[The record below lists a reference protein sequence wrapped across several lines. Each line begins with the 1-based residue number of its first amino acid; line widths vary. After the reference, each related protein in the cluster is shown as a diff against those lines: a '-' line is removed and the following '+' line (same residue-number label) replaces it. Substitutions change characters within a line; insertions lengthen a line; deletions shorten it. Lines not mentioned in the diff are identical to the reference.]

1 MDSKDHLIEMF
12 YSENRIY
19 AEQVEQ
25 LANEVNELSK
35 INDIFDNYIN
45 NDCIGLGIDETIEK
59 LKDAGASS
67 KQIIDMGFEEEKV
80 RDLFNEREIDF
91 DEERGL

>member
-1 MDSKDHLIEMF
+1 MDRKYIVRLFNEFQM
-12 YSENRIY
+12 Y
-19 AEQVEQ
+19 ADQVER
-25 LANEVNELSK
+25 LEKELNEQSK

-45 NDCIGLGIDETIEK
+45 NDCITLRIDETIEK

-80 RDLFNEREIDF
+80 KELLNEHNVELDKW
-91 DEERGL
+91 L

>member
-1 MDSKDHLIEMF
+1 MDRKYTVRLFNEFQM
-12 YSENRIY
+12 Y
-19 AEQVEQ
+19 ADQVERFEKE
-25 LANEVNELSK
+25 LNEQSK

-45 NDCIGLGIDETIEK
+45 NDCITLRIDETIEK

-80 RDLFNEREIDF
+80 KELLNEHNVELDKW
-91 DEERGL
+91 L

>member
-1 MDSKDHLIEMF
+1 MF

-25 LANEVNELSK
+25 LVNEVNELSK

-45 NDCIGLGIDETIEK
+45 NDCITLRIDETIEK
-59 LKDAGASS
+59 LRDAGASL
-67 KQIIDMGFEEEKV
+67 KQIIDMGFEEDKV
-80 RDLFNEREIDF
+80 KNLFNEHNVEF
-91 DEERGL
+91 DEVKEL

>member
-1 MDSKDHLIEMF
+1 MDRKYTVRLFNEFQM
-12 YSENRIY
+12 Y
-19 AEQVEQ
+19 ADQVERFEKE
-25 LANEVNELSK
+25 LNEQSK

-45 NDCIGLGIDETIEK
+45 NDCITLRIDETIEK

-80 RDLFNEREIDF
+80 KELLNNVELDKWL
-91 DEERGL
+91 